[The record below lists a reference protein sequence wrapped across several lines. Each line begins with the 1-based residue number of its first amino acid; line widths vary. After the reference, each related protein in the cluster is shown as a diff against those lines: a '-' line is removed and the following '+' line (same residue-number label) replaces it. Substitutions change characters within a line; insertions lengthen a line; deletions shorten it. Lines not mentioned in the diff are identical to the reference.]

1 MTPTQGK
8 RIYQAISKEETK
20 SWIYAISNAVESV
33 LNGTSSFRDIDH
45 LGNREPVDDYGSPL
59 NPTGTPIG
67 LGFPSFSVEDAEGER
82 IGVSSSWHKA
92 VGKKPSLREALRQSR
107 TSLGF
112 GNSKSRS
119 DLGAYQKEH
128 LLSGNPVKKNRSS
141 LSIPSQEARPG
152 LLGSRS
158 RQSSRSSEGSNR
170 ALSVFDLD
178 LDKAQSRRVKASCSV
193 NPMPT
198 EVQGRRGSGYSME
211 FDDGMRQAILVANSS
226 EAEDGFVSPPNE
238 RVAVENRLGTASNAE
253 HAYEKLPSST
263 AASHLTTLSAES
275 NGTMADMAMLRKVA
289 DQPSNQTCADCKR
302 SLKGEYTQRWATVSL
317 HNRPIVMFL
326 CQRCAG
332 IHRGLGSHVSKI
344 RSPDLDKWTEEMILT
359 ARSSGNTRGN
369 AIWEKHRS
377 EGGYLQD
384 L

>member
-1 MTPTQGK
+1 M
-8 RIYQAISKEETK
+8 YQATSKEETK

-112 GNSKSRS
+112 GNSKSRP
-119 DLGAYQKEH
+119 DLGAYQNEH
-128 LLSGNPVKKNRSS
+128 LKSSNPVKKNRSS
-141 LSIPSQEARPG
+141 LSIPTQEARPG

-170 ALSVFDLD
+170 ALSVYDIGLD
-178 LDKAQSRRVKASCSV
+178 RAQSRQVRASCSV
-193 NPMPT
+193 DTPPI
-198 EVQGRRGSGYSME
+198 EVQDRRGSGYSME

-226 EAEDGFVSPPNE
+226 ETEDGFVSPPNE
-238 RVAVENRLGTASNAE
+238 RVAIENRLGTAPNAG
-253 HAYEKLPSST
+253 HAYEQFSSSGTASSLAIQKAEPS
-263 AASHLTTLSAES
+263 
-275 NGTMADMAMLRKVA
+275 GMMADMAMLRKVA

-344 RSPDLDKWTEEMILT
+344 RSPDLDKWTEEMIIT
-359 ARSSGNTRGN
+359 ARSSGNMRGN
-369 AIWEKHRS
+369 AIWERHRY
-377 EGGYLQD
+377 ERGNLQD